1 MSQAGGTDRL
11 RDDYL
16 TTPDPQRLSPHH
28 PMRAEI
34 LKGHTAAVQSGR
46 PTYRDPVS
54 GLSVLT
60 AAFLAS
66 RGYCCA
72 SGCPHCPF
80 IGAAPEQKNV

>member
-1 MSQAGGTDRL
+1 MSEGDGVDPL

-16 TTPDPQRLSPHH
+16 NTPAPQRLSPQH
-28 PMRAEI
+28 PMRTEI
-34 LKGHTAAVQSGR
+34 LAGHTAAVQAGR

-72 SGCPHCPF
+72 SGCRHCPF
-80 IGAAPEQKNV
+80 IGANPEQKNV